1 VGSRLYNDYQ
11 FTPERGADME
21 EVECS
26 FVSGNKWFRLRACG
40 ILINEGKVLVIR
52 NDRDPYYYSVGGAV
66 KHGETTEDAA
76 IREVWEETG
85 VKFEIDR
92 LALIH
97 ENFFQGNRDSI
108 IEGLSC
114 HEVAF
119 YYLMKWE
126 PNCTVNDSSFTTD
139 GLQEHLVWIDI
150 DGLSGTDM
158 TVYPEF
164 FAQEL
169 KQISFTPK
177 HIVTIE

>member
-1 VGSRLYNDYQ
+1 
-11 FTPERGADME
+11 ME

-40 ILINEGKVLVIR
+40 ILIDGGKVLMVR
-52 NDRDPYYYSVGGAV
+52 NDRDPYYYSVGGAIR
-66 KHGETTEDAA
+66 HGETTEDAA

-92 LALIH
+92 LAFIH
-97 ENFFQGNRDSI
+97 ENFFLGNRNSI
-108 IEGLSC
+108 FEGLSC

-126 PNCTVNDSSFTTD
+126 PNCTVNDSNLTLD
-139 GLQEHLVWIDI
+139 GLQENLVWLDI
-150 DGLSGTDM
+150 GGLANTDLV
-158 TVYPEF
+158 VYPEF
-164 FAQEL
+164 FAKEL
-169 KQISFTPK
+169 KEISLAPK

>member
-1 VGSRLYNDYQ
+1 
-11 FTPERGADME
+11 ME

-40 ILINEGKVLVIR
+40 ILINDGKVLMVK
-52 NDRDPYYYSVGGAV
+52 NDRDPYYYSVGGAIR
-66 KHGETTEDAA
+66 HGETIEDAA

-92 LALIH
+92 LAFIH
-97 ENFFQGNRDSI
+97 ENFFNGNCDSI
-108 IEGLSC
+108 FDGLSC

-126 PNCTVNDSSFTTD
+126 PNCKVNDSSLTLD
-139 GLQEHLVWIDI
+139 GLQEHLVWLDI
-150 DGLSGTDM
+150 DGLANMDLN
-158 TVYPEF
+158 VYPEF
-164 FAQEL
+164 FAKEL
-169 KQISFTPK
+169 KEISLTPK